1 LPGSVCLPK
10 KRGFGRVFFGAGT
23 EWAWSWIIFL
33 TPILHDKGNAMI
45 SYEVQEFDAP
55 LVRAER
61 PTPVPQ
67 NDEVLVRVL
76 AAGVCH
82 SDLHIWHGSYD
93 MGHGKKLNMAERGLK
108 LPVTLGHEIAGEVVA
123 VGPQAQGV
131 NVGQKYVV
139 FPWLGCGQCK
149 VCQRGDE
156 NLCMTGRPLGV
167 YQPGGYADHILVPS
181 ARYLVEMGDL
191 APEHAAPY
199 ACSGLTT
206 YSALKKFSPR
216 VFKDET
222 LVLIGAGGLGLMA
235 ILIARALGGA
245 GVVVIE
251 PDASKREAAL
261 KVGAQA
267 AFDPAAPGCAAAVRK
282 AAGGAVWMVLDC
294 VGSSQTV
301 EQGIGLLTKG
311 GHLVQIGL
319 FGGHI
324 DLPTPSQAL
333 RAITYQ
339 GTYVG
344 NLREL
349 QELIELV
356 RETKM
361 PPVPTTCM
369 HFSKAFSA
377 LLALE
382 QGQAIGRQVLTPGA

>member
-1 LPGSVCLPK
+1 M
-10 KRGFGRVFFGAGT
+10 F
-23 EWAWSWIIFL
+23 
-33 TPILHDKGNAMI
+33 
-45 SYEVQEFDAP
+45 SYQVQEFGAP
-55 LVRAER
+55 LVRAEY
-61 PTPVPQ
+61 PTPVPK

-93 MGHGKKLNMAERGLK
+93 LGHGKKLNMTDRGLK

-123 VGPQAQGV
+123 VGPQAKGV
-131 NVGQKYVV
+131 RIGQKYVV
-139 FPWLGCGQCK
+139 FPWLGCGKCK
-149 VCQRGDE
+149 VCERGDE
-156 NLCMTGRPLGV
+156 NLCLAGCSLGV
-167 YQPGGYADHILVPS
+167 NQPGGYADHVLVPH
-181 ARYLVEMGDL
+181 ARYLVEIGDL
-191 APEHAAPY
+191 TPEHAAPY

-216 VFKDET
+216 VFKEET
-222 LVLIGAGGLGLMA
+222 LVLTGAGGLGLMA
-235 ILIARALGGA
+235 ILIAKALGGA

-261 KVGAQA
+261 KAGALA
-267 AFDPAAPGCAAAVRK
+267 AFDPHAADCVAAVRR

-301 EQGIGLLTKG
+301 EQAIKLLTKG

-319 FGGHI
+319 FGGHV
-324 DLPTPSQAL
+324 DLPTPSHAL

-349 QELIELV
+349 QELIQLV
-356 RETKM
+356 RDSGM

-369 HFSKAFSA
+369 HLSRAFSA
-377 LLALE
+377 LINLE
-382 QGQAIGRQVLTPGA
+382 QGKAIGRQILTPDA

>member
-1 LPGSVCLPK
+1 
-10 KRGFGRVFFGAGT
+10 
-23 EWAWSWIIFL
+23 
-33 TPILHDKGNAMI
+33 MI
-45 SYEVQEFDAP
+45 SYEVQAFGAP
-55 LVRAER
+55 LVRTER

-67 NDEVLVRVL
+67 GDEVLVRVL

-93 MGHGKKLNMAERGLK
+93 LGHGKTLNMADRGLK

-123 VGPQAQGV
+123 LGPQATGV
-131 NVGQKYVV
+131 RVGQKVVV

-149 VCQRGDE
+149 VCERGDE
-156 NLCMTGRPLGV
+156 NLCLAGRSLGV
-167 YQPGGYADHILVPS
+167 YQPGGYADHVLAPH
-181 ARYLVEMGDL
+181 ARYLVDMGSL
-191 APEHAAPY
+191 TPAHAAPY

-206 YSALKKFSPR
+206 YSGIKKFAPR
-216 VFKDET
+216 TFKDET
-222 LVLIGAGGLGLMA
+222 LVLVGAGGLGLMA
-235 ILIARALGGA
+235 ILIAKALGGA

-251 PDASKREAAL
+251 PDASKRAAAIQAS
-261 KVGAQA
+261 AQA
-267 AFDPAAPGCAAAVRK
+267 AFDPNAPDCAAAVRQ

-301 EQGIGLLTKG
+301 ELGLGLLTKG

-319 FGGHI
+319 FGGHV

-349 QELIELV
+349 KELLQLV
-356 RETKM
+356 QTSQM

-369 HFSKAFSA
+369 HFSRAFSA
-377 LLALE
+377 LIDLE
-382 QGQAIGRQVLTPGA
+382 QGKAIGRQVLTPEGEGNRI